1 MRKSVR
7 GFTIVEL
14 LIVIV
19 VIAILAAITIV
30 AYNGVQKR
38 ALNTSRLTEVE
49 AWQKQF
55 LLYYA
60 NNGAAVSGYTGQY
73 LCLGSGFPSGKCRN
87 YTQAVGSGSTY
98 AESANTSLMTA
109 LKSATGSLPTG
120 GTRQPVGNYV
130 GPYVYIWNDNS
141 GFSLFTFFD
150 GGSTSCPAPMVYSWD
165 NGAGAVLC
173 QQDVTYS

>member
-60 NNGAAVSGYTGQY
+60 NNGTGVNVTPGTY
-73 LCLGSGFPSGKCRN
+73 CLGYNFPGGKCRN
-87 YTQAVGSGSTY
+87 YTQAVGTYTY
-98 AESANTSLMTA
+98 AESANATLMAA

-120 GTRQPVGNYV
+120 NRTPVGNYI
-130 GPYVYIWNDNS
+130 GPYVS
-141 GFSLFTFFD
+141 VSSTGFSLFTFFD
-150 GGSTSCPAPMVYSWD
+150 GGASDCPPPMFYLWD
-165 NGAGAVLC
+165 NGAGAVMC
-173 QQDVTYS
+173 EQDVTYS

>member
-19 VIAILAAITIV
+19 VIGILAAITIV

-49 AWQKQF
+49 AWQKQL

-60 NNGAAVSGYTGQY
+60 NNGTGVDVASGNY
-73 LCLGSGFPSGKCRN
+73 CLGYGFPSGKCRN
-87 YTQAVGSGSTY
+87 YTLAVGASTY
-98 AESANTSLMTA
+98 AESANAALMTE
-109 LKSATGSLPTG
+109 LKSASGSLPTG
-120 GTRQPVGNYV
+120 NRQPIGSYI
-130 GPYVYIWNDNS
+130 GPYVNIWAGNT
-141 GFSLFTFFD
+141 GFSLFSFFD
-150 GGSTSCPAPMVYSWD
+150 GGATSCPSPMVYSWD
-165 NGAGAVLC
+165 SGAGAVLC
-173 QQDVTYS
+173 QQDVSYS